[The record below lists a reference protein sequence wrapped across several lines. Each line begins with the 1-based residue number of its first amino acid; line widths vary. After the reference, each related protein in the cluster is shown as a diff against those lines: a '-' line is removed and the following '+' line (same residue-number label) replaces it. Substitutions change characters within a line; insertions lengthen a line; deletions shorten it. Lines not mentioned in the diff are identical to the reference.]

1 MENHYKL
8 ENIYLAFRL
17 WTLISVF
24 FGLIGLGL
32 FLYYY
37 RKRNESKK
45 RNIGLILFGLMWLS
59 VLVLM
64 LFNNVFQSKAKNE
77 LFKKIELTKNTIR
90 VCDNELS
97 ESQTKVYQKLLLE
110 IREIPRHHS
119 SPTYCGDIKFEVNGE
134 TVNLRFER
142 DDNIKTE
149 YWIYWD
155 KYTVTKDNPI
165 GYLRTEELN
174 EMNCH

>member
-17 WTLISVF
+17 WTLISVL
-24 FGLIGLGL
+24 FGLIGFGL
-32 FLYYY
+32 FLFYY
-37 RKRNESKK
+37 RKSNENKK
-45 RNIGLILFGLMWLS
+45 RNIGIILFGQMLLS
-59 VLVLM
+59 VLFLM
-64 LFNNVFQSKAKNE
+64 LLNNIFQSKAKNE
-77 LFKKIELTKNTIR
+77 LFVKIELTKNKIK

-97 ESQTKVYQKLLLE
+97 ESQTKVYKNLLLE
-110 IREIPRHHS
+110 IGKIPRHHS
-119 SPTYCGDIKFEVNGE
+119 SPTYCGNIKLEVNGE
-134 TVNLRFER
+134 IVNLRFER
-142 DDNIKTE
+142 DDDIKTE

-155 KYTVTKDNPI
+155 KYSVTKDNPI